1 MLSNIFKIQ
10 LSLFIIACLSPKFE
24 ARNPTLI
31 ISIDGLRQSSLDDY
45 LNANVFSFMRKEF
58 KDVGVKADYMTTTFP
73 SNKFTNYF
81 SMSSGI
87 NSRVLT
93 FNRNRNIYL
102 FNFVMV

>member
-1 MLSNIFKIQ
+1 MLTNIFTKIQ
-10 LSLFIIACLSPKFE
+10 ISLFIIACFSPKFE

-31 ISIDGLRQSSLDDY
+31 ISIDGLRQSSLDDF
-45 LNANVFSFMRKEF
+45 LSANVFSFMRKEF
-58 KDVGVKADYMTTTFP
+58 EDVGVKADYMTTTFP

-93 FNRNRNIYL
+93 FDSNISIYIL
-102 FNFVMV
+102 ILS